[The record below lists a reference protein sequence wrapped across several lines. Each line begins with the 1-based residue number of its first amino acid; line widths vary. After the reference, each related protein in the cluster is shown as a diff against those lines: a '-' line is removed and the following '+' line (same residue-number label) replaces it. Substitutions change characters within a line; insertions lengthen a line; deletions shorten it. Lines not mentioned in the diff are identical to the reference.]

1 MSTAPSPFPTLPD
14 TSALGFAP
22 AEGLPRAQRIGP
34 ILLAPGVARS
44 QVAVFLG
51 VAACLG
57 LLFGF
62 INVAQPLLLDQL
74 GIPADHQGRVT
85 GNLAFIDQFG
95 FMLFISSAGTLADTL
110 GRRGTLIVALIGMLL
125 ANLLFPFAGSIA
137 VLYGLRFGFG
147 LARTAHTA
155 GGTALIMDYPDNASR
170 GKFLSLVMLNSAL
183 SGAVLIGGV
192 GARLP
197 GWFAAAGFTMQGA
210 TRLAFAVVGLFGAVG
225 LWLAAFR
232 LAREARRTAPGHTPW
247 QLQIASFRG
256 FSERFRSR
264 PRYRFIMLMAL
275 AIRSDYI
282 IVDAFVSLWILRDG
296 VASGMSRSA
305 ALATAGL
312 AYSMLRIMQLVGP
325 VLLGIV
331 ADRVERTR
339 LLAGMLVL
347 SALSFAA
354 VLLVGNATHWEMFA
368 VVGLIGFFE
377 SGTIV
382 VAQSVLGEE
391 APAELRGISMSV
403 FALLGTLGVL
413 LSTSV
418 GGQLFDRVGPAAPF
432 LFVGAL
438 NLVFAIWAIT
448 MARETRHSAGVI
460 A

>member
-1 MSTAPSPFPTLPD
+1 MSTASAPYPALPD
-14 TSALGFAP
+14 ASAPGSGAVE
-22 AEGLPRAQRIGP
+22 ALPQAQRIGP
-34 ILLAPGVARS
+34 ILLAPRVRRS
-44 QVAVFLG
+44 EVAVFLG

-62 INVAQPLLLDQL
+62 INVVQPLLLDEL
-74 GIPADHQGRVT
+74 GIAADRQGRVT
-85 GNLAFIDQFG
+85 GNLSFIDQLG

-110 GRRGTLIVALIGMLL
+110 GRRGTLIVALLGMLL
-125 ANLLFPFAGSIA
+125 ANVLFPFAGSIA
-137 VLYGLRFGFG
+137 LLYGLRFLFG
-147 LARTAHTA
+147 VARTAHTA
-155 GGTALIMDYPDNASR
+155 GGTALIMDYPDNDSR

-183 SGAVLIGGV
+183 SGALLIGGL

-210 TRLAFAVVGLFGAVG
+210 LRLAFAVVALFGAVG
-225 LWLAAFR
+225 LWLAVFHLPR
-232 LAREARRTAPGHTPW
+232 DSRRAAPAYTAW
-247 QLQIASFRG
+247 QLQVASLRA

-296 VASGMSRSA
+296 LDSGMSRSA

-339 LLAGMLVL
+339 LLAGMLLL
-347 SALSFAA
+347 SALSFAS
-354 VLLVGNATHWEMFA
+354 VLVVGNATHWEMFV

-391 APAELRGISMSV
+391 APAELRGISMSI
-403 FALLGTLGVL
+403 FALLGTVGVL

-418 GGQLFDRVGPAAPF
+418 GGQLFDRVGHAAPF

-438 NLVFAIWAIT
+438 NLAFAIWAIT
-448 MARETRHSAGVI
+448 MVRDTRISAGVNP
-460 A
+460 